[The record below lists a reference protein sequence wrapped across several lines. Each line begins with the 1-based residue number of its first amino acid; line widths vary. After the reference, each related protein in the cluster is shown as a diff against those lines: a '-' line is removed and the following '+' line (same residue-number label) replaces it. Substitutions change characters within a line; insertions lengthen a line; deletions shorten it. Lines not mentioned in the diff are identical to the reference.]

1 MSTNYIK
8 VFGGDSDANV
18 ISDATYDGLSYLGTG
33 FSSGILYSNQLNK
46 VLRQATLVGS
56 SVAQLCVNTLS
67 ADYPDDGSTSTGAT
81 LIHNMIAS
89 IATASVSLSGYAP
102 LASPTFTG
110 TPTAPTPA
118 TSDNSTKLATTA
130 YVQAQAYASAS
141 SVSSLSSTVSTHTS
155 QISTLNSEVSTLAP
169 INSPGFTGTPTAPTP
184 SSGDNSTKLATT
196 AFVESA
202 IGAAAVFT
210 GDTPASGVSSG
221 SWMVTTYGTVAGSR
235 TVVGI
240 GQGTCTNGQTVG
252 IGGSTSYSPSQ
263 FIIAACVGT
272 LDTSPIGTGSGWN
285 GIVTTCSVSGQT
297 VSVDAHE
304 QSNPSNHYSAT
315 AFWSGFFIQYNF

>member
-1 MSTNYIK
+1 MATNDFLALGIGSGANVVDLADYDASATLATGFQSGICLSNYMNRALRQGTTMANCIGQFMVNEGQNANDNGNITTLVTNYT
-8 VFGGDSDANV
+8 A
-18 ISDATYDGLSYLGTG
+18 A
-33 FSSGILYSNQLNK
+33 LN
-46 VLRQATLVGS
+46 TLVS
-56 SVAQLCVNTLS
+56 NN
-67 ADYPDDGSTSTGAT
+67 STVTGA
-81 LIHNMIAS
+81 
-89 IATASVSLSGYAP
+89 VSA
-102 LASPTFTG
+102 A
-110 TPTAPTPA
+110 AA
-118 TSDNSTKLATTA
+118 A
-130 YVQAQAYASAS
+130 
-141 SVSSLSSTVSTHTS
+141 LSSISTINGEITTINGTLSTHTS

-169 INSPGFTGTPTAPTP
+169 IASPSFTGTPTAPTP

-272 LDTSPIGTGSGWN
+272 LDTSPIGTGAGWN

-304 QSNPSNHYSAT
+304 QTNPSNHYSAT